1 VIDPRVNPRPEPIGE
16 SAPDGWLGQPGY
28 GGGDPTDVPPITG
41 RAITLAVSMVTTAL
55 LAAAASVIPV
65 PYAISSPGPTLD
77 TLGSHDGAPLI
88 SIAGAPTY
96 PSTGELRL
104 TTVALAG
111 GDRAP
116 VSLVALVRGWLDSA
130 RTVRP
135 AEEVFPPDQTGEEL
149 DEQNETAMISSQER
163 AAVAALEELGYEIP
177 TTLKVAEA
185 VEGTGAFGVLEPEEV
200 LVALDGHRLTN
211 FADLSSRMDDVTPGA
226 VVRLTVSRAGE
237 LVDLDVTTTD
247 DGTGRA
253 LLGVLVDP
261 EFEMPVQVTIKIE
274 SIGGPSAGLMFALG
288 IIDRLTEVDET
299 GGARIAGTGTM
310 DLTGDVGP
318 IGGIGQKLIGARND
332 GAAWFLAPAG
342 NCSEVTAVPDGL
354 RVVAVETLA
363 QARAAVEAI
372 GAGEADGLPSCSG
385 S

>member
-1 VIDPRVNPRPEPIGE
+1 MIDPRVTHQPEPIGE

-28 GGGDPTDVPPITG
+28 GGGAPTDVPPITG

-163 AAVAALEELGYEIP
+163 ATVAALEELGYEIP

-200 LVALDGHRLTN
+200 LVALDGHRLAN

-237 LVDLDVTTTD
+237 LVDLDVTTID

-288 IIDRLTEVDET
+288 IIDRLTELDET

-372 GAGEADGLPSCSG
+372 GAGEADGLPSCSA